1 MQTSGTINVPMMHTG
16 AFNSIQQVI
25 GHYGNITIAPGNN
38 NLDPRLRPNG
48 VGQSLQLTA
57 PEVNAVV
64 AFIRTLS
71 GQNIYTDKKWGN
83 PFL

>member
-1 MQTSGTINVPMMHTG
+1 MHTG
-16 AFNSIQQVI
+16 AFNTIQQVI
-25 GHYGNITIAPGNN
+25 GHYGNINIAQGNN